1 MSSRLRAFLAAAAFA
16 LAVLGSVAYVAHNN
30 AAGNDDLASGGN
42 SLASIDLRSFLQNPA
57 ERDQRMLDTT
67 FRRVEDVYYKP
78 VDAQLLLDGEQRA
91 LQELLEEHNV
101 ENVHLMRI
109 IATGDRTHDVMLLE
123 QQLKEVETSWP
134 HAASSSAYTQA
145 AISGMMSSLG
155 DPYTTYLSKS
165 EIDGLQESLQGGD
178 FGGIGVYIVQDPR
191 TQDVVVEPIEGNPAV
206 RAGMRPGDI
215 IDTVNGRSIRGMK
228 LDAVEHMIRGRVGSV
243 VSLTVHNH
251 ADSGEHR
258 LHVTR
263 AFIHVPSVKAKM
275 EGGIEYV
282 RLADFGTSS
291 YDEVR
296 DAMLAGKAHHARG
309 YILDLR
315 NNGGGLLESAVQIS
329 SLFIPS
335 GTIVSTLDRGGD
347 RESKE
352 AEHTSIGVAPLVV
365 LVNKYTASSSEITSG
380 AIQDYKVG
388 TIIGT
393 QTFGKGVVQS
403 IYTMPDGSALKITTA
418 RYLTPLGR
426 DINKRGITP
435 DIVVSQPVDPPLI
448 DTARDRQLAAAKSYI
463 LAKVDK

>member
-1 MSSRLRAFLAAAAFA
+1 MSSRLRVVLAAAALA
-16 LAVLGSVAYVAHNN
+16 LAVLGAIAYVARLNATGADEV
-30 AAGNDDLASGGN
+30 AAGGSPI
-42 SLASIDLRSFLQNPA
+42 ASIDLRSFLQNPA

-67 FRRVEDVYYKP
+67 FRRVEDAYYKP
-78 VDAQLLLDGEQRA
+78 VDAQLLLDGERKA
-91 LQELLEEHNV
+91 LLDFLIQHNV
-101 ENVHLMRI
+101 KDAHLARSM
-109 IATGDRTHDVMLLE
+109 ATGDRTHDAMLLE
-123 QQLKEVETSWP
+123 QQLKEVKTTWP
-134 HAASSSAYTQA
+134 RVASGSAYTQA

-191 TQDVVVEPIEGNPAV
+191 TGEVVVEPIEGNPAMH
-206 RAGMRPGDI
+206 AGMKPGDV
-215 IDTVNGRSIRGMK
+215 IDSVDGKSIRGMK
-228 LDAVEHMIRGRVGSV
+228 LDAVEHMIRGRVGTV
-243 VSLTVHNH
+243 VSLSVHSHGTTNVH
-251 ADSGEHR
+251 A

-296 DAMLAGKAHHARG
+296 SAMLAGKLHHARG

-335 GTIVSTLDRGGD
+335 GTIVSTLDRSGE
-347 RESKE
+347 RESKG
-352 AEHTSIGVAPLVV
+352 AEHTSIGVAPLVL

-448 DTARDRQLAAAKSYI
+448 DTDRDRQLAAAKSYI
-463 LAKVDK
+463 LTKVDK

>member
-1 MSSRLRAFLAAAAFA
+1 MSSRLRAFLAAAALA
-16 LAVLGSVAYVAHNN
+16 LAVLGTVAYVARMN
-30 AAGNDDLASGGN
+30 AANSDEVAAGG
-42 SLASIDLRSFLQNPA
+42 SPIASIDLRSFLQSPA

-67 FRRVEDVYYKP
+67 FRRIEDAYYKP
-78 VDAQLLLDGEQRA
+78 VDAQMLLDGERNA
-91 LQELLEEHNV
+91 LTEFLKQHNV
-101 ENVHLMRI
+101 KDAHLARPV
-109 IATGDRTHDVMLLE
+109 ATGDRAHDITLLE
-123 QQLKEVETSWP
+123 RELKDVQSSWP
-134 HAASSSAYTQA
+134 NVATPTAYTQA
-145 AISGMMSSLG
+145 AISGIMSSLG

-191 TQDVVVEPIEGNPAV
+191 NADVVVEPIEGNPAMH
-206 RAGMRPGDI
+206 AGVKPGDV
-215 IDTVNGRSIRGMK
+215 IDTVDGHSIRGMK
-228 LDAVEHMIRGRVGSV
+228 LDAVEHLIRGRVGTV

-251 ADSGEHR
+251 ASTLEHTVR
-258 LHVTR
+258 VTR

-275 EGGIEYV
+275 EDGIEYV

-296 DAMLAGKAHHARG
+296 NAMLSGKAHHARG

-335 GTIVSTLDRGGD
+335 GTIVSTLDRNGERD
-347 RESKE
+347 SKT

-388 TIIGT
+388 TILGT

-418 RYLTPLGR
+418 RYVTPLGR

-435 DIVVSQPVDPPLI
+435 DIVVPQPVDPPLI
-448 DTARDRQLAAAKSYI
+448 DTPRDRQLAAAKSHI

>member
-1 MSSRLRAFLAAAAFA
+1 MSSRVRALLAAAAFA
-16 LAVLGSVAYVAHNN
+16 LAVLGAIAYVARTNVSSGDEV
-30 AAGNDDLASGGN
+30 AAGGGPI
-42 SLASIDLRSFLQNPA
+42 ASIDLRSFLQNPA

-67 FRRVEDVYYKP
+67 FRRVEDAYYKP
-78 VDAQLLLDGEQRA
+78 VDAQLLLDGERKA
-91 LQELLEEHNV
+91 LIDFLQQHNV
-101 ENVHLMRI
+101 ADVHLARS
-109 IATGDRTHDVMLLE
+109 IANGNRTHDVMLLE
-123 QQLKEVETSWP
+123 QQLKQVETTWP
-134 HAASSSAYTQA
+134 SVATSSAYTQA

-191 TQDVVVEPIEGNPAV
+191 SGDVVVEPIEGNPAI
-206 RAGMRPGDI
+206 RAGMKPGDVI
-215 IDTVNGRSIRGMK
+215 ETVNGHPVRGMK
-228 LDAVEHMIRGRVGSV
+228 LDAVEHMIRGRVGSN

-251 ADSGEHR
+251 GSEAQHS
-258 LHVTR
+258 LVVTR

-275 EGGIEYV
+275 EDGIEYV

-296 DAMLAGKAHHARG
+296 NAMLSGKAHHARG

-335 GTIVSTLDRGGD
+335 GTIVSTLDRAGD
-347 RESKE
+347 RESKS

-435 DIVVSQPVDPPLI
+435 DIIVSQPVDPPLI
-448 DTARDRQLAAAKSYI
+448 DSNRDRQLAAAKSYI

>member
-1 MSSRLRAFLAAAAFA
+1 MSSRLRALLAAAAFA
-16 LAVLGSVAYVAHNN
+16 LAVLGAIAYVARTNATSGDEI
-30 AAGNDDLASGGN
+30 AAGGSPI
-42 SLASIDLRSFLQNPA
+42 ASIDLRSFLQNPA

-67 FRRVEDVYYKP
+67 FRRVEDAYYKP
-78 VDAQLLLDGEQRA
+78 VDAQLLLDGERKALIDFLQQHGVRDPHLVRA
-91 LQELLEEHNV
+91 
-101 ENVHLMRI
+101 I
-109 IATGDRTHDVMLLE
+109 GTGDRPHDVMLLE
-123 QQLKEVETSWP
+123 QQLKQVQTSWP
-134 HAASSSAYTQA
+134 HAATSSAYTQA

-191 TQDVVVEPIEGNPAV
+191 TQDVVVEPIEGNPAM
-206 RAGMRPGDI
+206 RAGMKPGDVI
-215 IDTVNGRSIRGMK
+215 ETVDGRSIRGMK
-228 LDAVEHMIRGRVGSV
+228 LDAVEHMIRGRVGTV

-251 ADSGEHR
+251 GNSAQHM

-263 AFIHVPSVKAKM
+263 AFIHVPSVKAKL

-296 DAMLAGKAHHARG
+296 SAMLSGKVHHARG

-335 GTIVSTLDRGGD
+335 GTIVSTLDRAGE
-347 RESKE
+347 RESKS

-388 TIIGT
+388 TILGT

-435 DIVVSQPVDPPLI
+435 DIIVSAPVDPPLI
-448 DTARDRQLAAAKSYI
+448 DTDRDRQLAAAKSYI

>member
-1 MSSRLRAFLAAAAFA
+1 
-16 LAVLGSVAYVAHNN
+16 
-30 AAGNDDLASGGN
+30 
-42 SLASIDLRSFLQNPA
+42 
-57 ERDQRMLDTT
+57 MLDTT
-67 FRRVEDVYYKP
+67 FRRVEDAYYKP
-78 VDAQLLLDGEQRA
+78 VDAQLLLDGERKA
-91 LQELLEEHNV
+91 LLAFLAQHNV
-101 ENVHLMRI
+101 KDAHLGRS
-109 IATGDRTHDVMLLE
+109 IATGDRTRDVMLLE
-123 QQLKEVETSWP
+123 QQLKEVETTWP
-134 HAASSSAYTQA
+134 RVASGSAYTQA

-191 TQDVVVEPIEGNPAV
+191 TQEVVVEPIEGNPAM
-206 RAGMRPGDI
+206 RAGMKPGDV
-215 IDTVNGRSIRGMK
+215 IDSVDGKSIRGMK
-228 LDAVEHMIRGRVGSV
+228 LDAVEHMIRGRVGTV
-243 VSLTVHNH
+243 VSLSVHGHSSTNVH
-251 ADSGEHR
+251 ALR
-258 LHVTR
+258 VTR
-263 AFIHVPSVKAKM
+263 AFIHVPSVKAKL

-296 DAMLAGKAHHARG
+296 SAMLAGKAHHARG

-335 GTIVSTLDRGGD
+335 GTIVSTLDRSGE
-347 RESKE
+347 RESKS
-352 AEHTSIGVAPLVV
+352 ADHTSIGVAPLVL

-435 DIVVSQPVDPPLI
+435 DIIVSQPVDPPLI
-448 DTARDRQLAAAKSYI
+448 DTDRDRQLAAAKSYI
-463 LAKVDK
+463 LTKVDK

>member
-1 MSSRLRAFLAAAAFA
+1 LAAAVFA
-16 LAVLGSVAYVAHNN
+16 LAVLGTVAYVARNN
-30 AAGNDDLASGGN
+30 AQDADEVAAGSP
-42 SLASIDLRSFLQNPA
+42 LASIDLRSFLQNPA
-57 ERDQRMLDTT
+57 DRDQRMLDTT

-78 VDAQLLLDGEQRA
+78 FNAQLLVDGEQHALVDFLRA
-91 LQELLEEHNV
+91 RNV
-101 ENVHLMRI
+101 KDPQLPHLS
-109 IATGDRTHDVMLLE
+109 ATGDRAHDVGVLE
-123 QQLKEVETSWP
+123 ATLRRAQ
-134 HAASSSAYTQA
+134 AAYPSSATNREYTQI
-145 AISGMMSSLG
+145 AIRGMMNSLG
-155 DPYTTYLSKS
+155 DPYTTYLTKS

-191 TQDVVVEPIEGNPAV
+191 NGEVVVDPIEGNPAIH
-206 RAGMRPGDI
+206 AGVKPGDVI
-215 IDTVNGRSIRGMK
+215 ETVDGHSIRGMK
-228 LDAVEHMIRGRVGSV
+228 LDAVERMIRGRVGTV
-243 VSLTVHNH
+243 VSLTVRMHG
-251 ADSGEHR
+251 ATAERS

-275 EGGIEYV
+275 EDGIEYV

-296 DAMLAGKAHHARG
+296 SAMLAGKTHHARG

-329 SLFIPS
+329 SLFVPS

-347 RESKE
+347 RESRG

-380 AIQDYKVG
+380 AIQDYRVG

-435 DIVVSQPVDPPLI
+435 DVVVDQPVDPPLI

>member
-1 MSSRLRAFLAAAAFA
+1 MSSRLRASLAAAAFA
-16 LAVLGSVAYVAHNN
+16 IAVLGAVAFVAHMNATSGDSI
-30 AAGNDDLASGGN
+30 AAGNGPLA
-42 SLASIDLRSFLQNPA
+42 AVDLRSLLQNPA
-57 ERDQRMLDTT
+57 QRDQRMLDTT
-67 FRRVEDVYYKP
+67 FRRVEDAYYKP
-78 VDAQLLLDGEQRA
+78 VDAQVLLDGERKA
-91 LQELLEEHNV
+91 LLDFLRQHNV
-101 ENVHLMRI
+101 KDAHLSRPT
-109 IATGDRTHDVMLLE
+109 ASGDRAHDLQQLE
-123 QQLKEVETSWP
+123 QLLRTVQTTWP
-134 HAASSSAYTQA
+134 HLAESSAYTQA
-145 AISGMMSSLG
+145 AIAGMMNSLG

-191 TQDVVVEPIEGNPAV
+191 TQDVVVEPIEGNPAI
-206 RAGMRPGDI
+206 RAGIKPGDVI
-215 IDTVNGRSIRGMK
+215 ESVDGHSVRGMK
-228 LDAVEHMIRGRVGSV
+228 LDAIEHLIRGRVGTV
-243 VSLTVHNH
+243 VSLTVRNH
-251 ADSGEHR
+251 GATNDHVIR
-258 LHVTR
+258 VTR
-263 AFIHVPSVKAKM
+263 AFVHVPSVKAKM
-275 EGGIEYV
+275 EDGIEYV
-282 RLADFGTSS
+282 RLSDFGTSS

-296 DAMLAGKAHHARG
+296 SAMLYGKAHHARG

-335 GTIVSTLDRGGD
+335 GTIVSTIDRNGD
-347 RESKE
+347 RETKT

-435 DIVVSQPVDPPLI
+435 DIIVPQPVDPPLI
-448 DTARDRQLAAAKSYI
+448 DTERDRQLAAAKSYI

>member
-1 MSSRLRAFLAAAAFA
+1 MRLRAFLAAAVFA
-16 LAVLGSVAYVAHNN
+16 LAVVGTITYVVHTNARSGDEI
-30 AAGNDDLASGGN
+30 AAGGAPI
-42 SLASIDLRSFLQNPA
+42 AAIDLRSFLQNPA
-57 ERDQRMLDTT
+57 DRDQRMLDTT

-78 VDAQLLLDGEQRA
+78 VNAQLLLDGEQHALIDYLRA
-91 LQELLEEHNV
+91 NNV
-101 ENVHLMRI
+101 KNPQLPHET
-109 IATGDRTHDVMLLE
+109 ATGDRAHDVAELE
-123 QQLKEVETSWP
+123 QTLRRVQAIYP
-134 HAASSSAYTQA
+134 HAATGQEYTQI
-145 AISGMMSSLG
+145 AIRGMMNSLG

-191 TQDVVVEPIEGNPAV
+191 SQEVVVDPIEGNPAI
-206 RAGMRPGDI
+206 RAGVKPGDVI
-215 IDTVNGRSIRGMK
+215 ETVDGRSIKGLK
-228 LDAVEHMIRGRVGSV
+228 LDAVEHLIRGRVGTV
-243 VSLTVHNH
+243 VSLTVRAHG
-251 ADSGEHR
+251 ASTER
-258 LHVTR
+258 SVHVTR

-275 EGGIEYV
+275 EDGIEYV
-282 RLADFGTSS
+282 RLADFGLSS

-296 DAMLAGKAHHARG
+296 TAMLAGKTHHARG

-315 NNGGGLLESAVQIS
+315 NNGGGLLDSAVQIS
-329 SLFIPS
+329 SLFVPS
-335 GTIVSTLDRGGD
+335 GTIVSTLDRNGD
-347 RESKE
+347 RESKS
-352 AEHTSIGVAPLVV
+352 AEQTSIGIAPLVV

-380 AIQDYKVG
+380 AIQDYRVG

-435 DIVVSQPVDPPLI
+435 DLVVDQPVDPSLI
-448 DTARDRQLAAAKSYI
+448 DTSRDRQLAAAKSYI